1 MDIAEKWKEIVRKAN
16 ENGIPLP
23 MARDPQTKTGSVS
36 LTMVIVSFGLMAGCT
51 LVAIALVVNKW
62 ANFFADEATA
72 LASLKEAFFMAFQM
86 ATLSCGLYWGRK
98 FQRDEKG
105 KISLEAEEKAASA
118 QKE

>member
-1 MDIAEKWKEIVRKAN
+1 MNIADKWKEIVRKAN

-23 MARDPQTKTGSVS
+23 MVRDPQTKTGSVS
-36 LTMVIVSFGLMAGCT
+36 LTMVIVSFALMTGCVT
-51 LVAIALVVNKW
+51 FAIALVVNKW
-62 ANFFADEATA
+62 GGFFSDNGTA

-105 KISLEAEEKAASA
+105 AITMEGKEKKD
-118 QKE
+118 QKDQE

>member
-1 MDIAEKWKEIVRKAN
+1 MSLAQKWKEIVRKAN

-23 MARDPQTKTGSVS
+23 MARDPKTKVGSVS
-36 LTMVIVSFGLMAGCT
+36 LTMVVTSFGLMAFCT
-51 LVAIALVVNKW
+51 TMAIALVVNKW
-62 ANFFADEATA
+62 AGFFTDEANA

-105 KISLEAEEKAASA
+105 AVSIEGE
-118 QKE
+118 QK